1 MKSIWE
7 LISLHEASTAGR
19 SCNKI
24 MEVPNR
30 RVSLGIRHQALWL
43 SKIHFC
49 LLFLV
54 QNRFRVAFYILCAL
68 LSGVAFATTY
78 PKLSLETQLERA
90 EVIVRAT
97 IKEVVRVE
105 RNKRPWTVYMLQTQQ
120 FWRGEGLLP
129 KTSDQP
135 SFAIFGNDKIKL
147 EGAPSFRVGE
157 EWIFLLYTKNY
168 DSPIVGFNQGAY
180 RIEGASLFDVNN
192 KPILLEG
199 KPTTRAGFIAA
210 LEKILGVVR

>member
-1 MKSIWE
+1 MKSIGD
-7 LISLHEASTAGR
+7 LVFIRRAVR
-19 SCNKI
+19 SCKI
-24 MEVPNR
+24 PR
-30 RVSLGIRHQALWL
+30 QALGFGVGRMVLWFSESHCGVGL
-43 SKIHFC
+43 S
-49 LLFLV
+49 LSS
-54 QNRFRVAFYILCAL
+54 RFRLAFCFVCAL
-68 LSGVAFATTY
+68 LSGLAFATTY
-78 PKLSLETQLERA
+78 PKLSLETQVERA

-97 IKEVVRVE
+97 IKEVVRQE
-105 RNKRPWTVYMLQTQQ
+105 RNKRPWTVYLLQTQQ

-147 EGAPSFRVGE
+147 EGAPSFQVGQ

-180 RIEGASLFDVNN
+180 RLESGTTLDVNN
-192 KPILLEG
+192 KPVLLEG
-199 KPTTRAGFIAA
+199 KPATRASFIAA

>member
-1 MKSIWE
+1 MKSVRD
-7 LISLHEASTAGR
+7 LIFGHRMSIGLRPHSWATIKR
-19 SCNKI
+19 SPTVGEGFMPALI
-24 MEVPNR
+24 
-30 RVSLGIRHQALWL
+30 GIQRMALWL
-43 SKIHFC
+43 C
-49 LLFLV
+49 V
-54 QNRFRVAFYILCAL
+54 CCAL
-68 LSGVAFATTY
+68 LSALAFATTY
-78 PKLSLETQLERA
+78 PKLTLETQLERA

-97 IKEVVRVE
+97 IKEVVRVD
-105 RNKRPWTVYMLQTQQ
+105 RNKRPWTVYTLQTQQ

-135 SFAIFGNDKIKL
+135 SFAIFGSDKIKL

-180 RIEGASLFDVNN
+180 RFDGTAVLDVNG
-192 KPILLEG
+192 KPVQLEG
-199 KPTTRAGFIAA
+199 KPATRVSFIAA